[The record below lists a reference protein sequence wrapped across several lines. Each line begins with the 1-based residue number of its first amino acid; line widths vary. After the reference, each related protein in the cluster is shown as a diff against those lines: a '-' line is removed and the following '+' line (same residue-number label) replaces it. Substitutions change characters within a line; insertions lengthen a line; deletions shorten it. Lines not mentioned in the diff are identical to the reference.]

1 MLSGIVDLKHI
12 EMSSKARQL
21 KEWFFVIEEPPNT
34 SAKNVASRAFYF
46 YQFRGK
52 SRSPGSFPRRW
63 HLCPGF

>member
-46 YQFRGK
+46 YQF
-52 SRSPGSFPRRW
+52 
-63 HLCPGF
+63 